1 MYLTGILVV
10 LYSQLPGLQALLL
23 VTQPKLCGIVGDPT
37 NEMVIL
43 DQAERTFECHCGCAI
58 IAVDRV
64 SQMTKRHSVFELSAL
79 RNKASYTAHGRG

>member
-43 DQAERTFECHCGCAI
+43 DQAE
-58 IAVDRV
+58 
-64 SQMTKRHSVFELSAL
+64 
-79 RNKASYTAHGRG
+79 